1 VTRSALRPPN
11 PTSVGMLA
19 IPYSM
24 PMSVIRPL
32 DSSLE
37 SSSAS
42 EKAILVNLSIGDGGR
57 SRTRDERSGVM
68 VRHGVQAEVVKRVR
82 SRVFEAEHERR

>member
-1 VTRSALRPPN
+1 MLVT
-11 PTSVGMLA
+11 
-19 IPYSM
+19 PYSV

-42 EKAILVNLSIGDGGR
+42 EKAILVNLSTGDGVR
-57 SRTRDERSGVM
+57 SRTRDMRSGVM
-68 VRHGVQAEVVKRVR
+68 VRHGAQAEVVKRI
-82 SRVFEAEHERR
+82 SSSVFEAEHERR